1 MPATGGSILESR
13 SLAASHRRLA
23 ALLNPGMTVLIPGLD
38 TIRRGIADDVPA
50 VGRGDG
56 AVSIM
61 MTRLSPLMVIAMGV
75 LAAQGCRPSSAPAPA
90 SSSMAA
96 QIGLTG
102 VWVAVGTFEDPAG
115 PPPWSNV
122 LWPADPPFTEWGRE
136 QSRRLADIRN
146 VVPCQPGGPI
156 FAMWELG
163 LFPIE
168 ILEAPD
174 RIVIKP
180 ENSALPRRIYL
191 DRSHPADLEPSWMG
205 HSIGRWED
213 DVLVVDT
220 IGTNGK
226 TRAMNGVGSN
236 ALVSV
241 DDAKPRLPVSDQLHL
256 VERIRLVADGE
267 VMEDEMTITDPK
279 TYTAPI
285 VVKHYWQRRPDIDVL
300 EYVCAENP
308 RTSDEVNLPA
318 GTK

>member
-1 MPATGGSILESR
+1 LTRVALLIVLPMLVVATQGCQSSSTATGPVTSK
-13 SLAASHRRLA
+13 ASH
-23 ALLNPGMTVLIPGLD
+23 V
-38 TIRRGIADDVPA
+38 
-50 VGRGDG
+50 
-56 AVSIM
+56 
-61 MTRLSPLMVIAMGV
+61 
-75 LAAQGCRPSSAPAPA
+75 
-90 SSSMAA
+90 
-96 QIGLTG
+96 GLTG

-191 DRSHPADLEPSWMG
+191 DGRGHPPDRDPTWMG
-205 HSIGRWED
+205 HSIGRWEG

-220 IGTNGK
+220 IGTNGR

-236 ALVSV
+236 ALVSL

-256 VERIRLVADGE
+256 VERLRLVADGE
-267 VMEDEMTITDPK
+267 MLEDEMTITDPK

-285 VVKHYWQRRPDIDVL
+285 VVKHYWQRRPDIEVL

-308 RTSDEVNLPA
+308 RPADEVNA
-318 GTK
+318 SSETKR